1 MKKFPTL
8 YGIASNNKIKEWT
21 ISVEELEDDLVITK
35 TLNGYI
41 DGKKAESNR
50 ETLVGKN
57 IGKKNETTPYEQ
69 AVFEADKKWRNKKE
83 KQGYTESID
92 SIKQN
97 SFEEPILPM
106 LAKKYD
112 INSKSKKKKDI
123 NFPCYCQPK
132 LDGLRCMALIQE
144 GNVVLMSR
152 VGKFF
157 INLNHIKKSLNK
169 FLLNN
174 SSIVLDG
181 ELYSNIIP
189 FEEITGICRSEKK
202 VDLTKEKYIN
212 YHIYD
217 LYDKKNKD
225 ITYDKRFNILEENLS
240 NIKHIQIILNE
251 LIQSKN
257 DIKKFHDKYISEGF
271 EGIMLRNINSIYT
284 LKNRS
289 SDLQKYKEFLDD
301 EFKIIGFHESS
312 GEDKGT
318 IIWECEYTNN
328 NNEKASFSIKPKG
341 AREFRRKLFEEASV
355 DFKKFRGK
363 FLTVRFQELSENN
376 CPRFPVGIDVRYDI

>member
-1 MKKFPTL
+1 MKMKEFPTL
-8 YGIASNNKIKEWT
+8 YGIASNGKIKEWT
-21 ISVEELEDDLVITK
+21 ISVIESNNGIVNTK

-50 ETLVGKN
+50 ETTIGKN

-69 AVFEADKKWRNKKE
+69 AVFEADKKWKNKKE
-83 KQGYTESID
+83 KQGYTESLD
-92 SIKQN
+92 SIQQN
-97 SFEEPILPM
+97 SFEEPVRPM

-112 INSKSKKKKDI
+112 INSTSKKKKDI

-132 LDGLRCMALIQE
+132 LDGLRCMAFIQE
-144 GNVVLMSR
+144 GNVILMSR

-157 INLNHIKKSLNK
+157 INLKHIKKSLEK

-174 SSIVLDG
+174 SSIIIDG

-202 VDLTKEKYIN
+202 VDTSKEHHIN
-212 YHIYD
+212 YHVYDIYD
-217 LYDKKNKD
+217 KQNKEM
-225 ITYDKRFNILEENLS
+225 TYDIRFKILKDNLS
-240 NIKHIQIILNE
+240 KIDYVQIILNE
-251 LIQSKN
+251 IIKN
-257 DIKKFHDKYISEGF
+257 KNEIKKFHDKYVSEGY
-271 EGIMLRNINSIYT
+271 EGIMLRNIKSIYT

-301 EFKIIGFHESS
+301 EYKIIGFHESS
-312 GEDKGT
+312 GEDQGT

-328 NNEKASFSIKPKG
+328 NNEKAIFSIKPKG
-341 AREFRRKLFEEASV
+341 AREFRKKLFEEATSN
-355 DFKKFRGK
+355 FKNSKVNF
-363 FLTVRFQELSENN
+363 
-376 CPRFPVGIDVRYDI
+376 

>member
-8 YGIASNNKIKEWT
+8 YGIASNNKIKEWI
-21 ISVEELEDDLVITK
+21 ISVEVLDNGIVITK

-50 ETLVGKN
+50 ETTIGKN

-69 AVFEADKKWRNKKE
+69 AVLEADKKWRNKKE
-83 KQGYTESID
+83 KQGYTDSLE

-112 INSKSKKKKDI
+112 INSTSKKKKDI

-132 LDGLRCMALIQE
+132 LDGLRCMAFIQD
-144 GNVVLMSR
+144 GNVILMSR

-157 INLNHIKKSLNK
+157 INLKHIKKSLSE

-181 ELYSNIIP
+181 ELYSDVIP

-202 VDLTKEKYIN
+202 VDLKKEKYIN

-225 ITYDKRFNILEENLS
+225 ITYDTRFVILEKNLS
-240 NIKHIQIILNE
+240 NINYIQVILNE

-271 EGIMLRNINSIYT
+271 EGIMLRNIKSVYT